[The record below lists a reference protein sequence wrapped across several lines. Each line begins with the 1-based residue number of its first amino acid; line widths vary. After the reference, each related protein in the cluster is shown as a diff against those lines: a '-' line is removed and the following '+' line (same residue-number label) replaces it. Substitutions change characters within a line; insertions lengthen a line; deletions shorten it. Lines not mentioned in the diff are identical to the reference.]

1 MAAGVALLIIMIT
14 IIVGLILSSKSSNGI
29 WATPTNNNDNN
40 KNNST
45 SDASD
50 TISANQAVAA
60 AAVTNATLHS
70 VASSG
75 LFLKDGTT
83 WNMNVFSQ
91 QTDGNITLQ
100 ISLDGDKFEAVH
112 NVSFSIKPRI
122 GSPMS
127 EQDQET
133 EVVMVSRI
141 EF

>member
-1 MAAGVALLIIMIT
+1 
-14 IIVGLILSSKSSNGI
+14 
-29 WATPTNNNDNN
+29 
-40 KNNST
+40 
-45 SDASD
+45 
-50 TISANQAVAA
+50 
-60 AAVTNATLHS
+60 
-70 VASSG
+70 
-75 LFLKDGTT
+75 
-83 WNMNVFSQ
+83 MNVFSQ